1 MNIAGRFASKCVT
14 FLFLYLYVSVSISF
28 LPSHVYDI
36 VIIYTVF
43 FRHCRQNPTVSIQNH
58 TSISLSFS
66 LSLFLSLSPT
76 PFLYLYLSLFPSL
89 LFSLT
94 RRPFCWSRLKV
105 CYCSLHAIP
114 ALEISAITILVYKTL
129 GQIEPIR
136 CRRHGH
142 HRSNNRKTTEQKKKI
157 IIIIKKTRQ

>member
-1 MNIAGRFASKCVT
+1 MNVAGRFASKRVT

-28 LPSHVYDI
+28 LPFRVYDTV
-36 VIIYTVF
+36 VIIYTIF

-58 TSISLSFS
+58 TSMSLYRSLTLSFYPSLSLSFPVS
-66 LSLFLSLSPT
+66 VS
-76 PFLYLYLSLFPSL
+76 PFLT
-89 LFSLT
+89 FSRT
-94 RRPFCWSRLKV
+94 PFCWSRLKV
-105 CYCSLHAIP
+105 CYCSLHTIP

-142 HRSNNRKTTEQKKKI
+142 RRSNHHKSDKAKKK
-157 IIIIKKTRQ
+157 K